1 MLGFNDW
8 EDHMETAELKPYTL
22 CVLDETGDTRMQWD
36 KDKPEE
42 IAKAQARFEELKKL
56 GYLAYS
62 VTKKGDRGTVI
73 DKFDPTAERIIMHR
87 QLVGG

>member
-1 MLGFNDW
+1 MAI
-8 EDHMETAELKPYTL
+8 MEQEQLEPYTL
-22 CVLDETGDTRMQWD
+22 CVLDESGDSRMQWD

-73 DKFDPTAERIIMHR
+73 EKFDASAERIIMHKA
-87 QLVGG
+87 LVGG

>member
-8 EDHMETAELKPYTL
+8 EDHMETAKLKPYTL

-42 IAKAQARFEELKKL
+42 EIAKAQARF
-56 GYLAYS
+56 
-62 VTKKGDRGTVI
+62 
-73 DKFDPTAERIIMHR
+73 KF
-87 QLVGG
+87 